1 MKSDKK
7 ITNQYLVEISD
18 IEVNDNYFKF
28 KYKIFINNYLSVDEE
43 YDGDHSWSD
52 DKEGFIK
59 ILESGHAAQL
69 ALETI

>member
-28 KYKIFINNYLSVDEE
+28 KYKIFINNYLLN
-43 YDGDHSWSD
+43 G
-52 DKEGFIK
+52 
-59 ILESGHAAQL
+59 A
-69 ALETI
+69 